1 MDAPLSRIVA
11 GVVQGARPVRK
22 KRAGERP
29 EREARFSLEERS
41 PDGEPPAATPAADEP
56 LHVAPREAEETGGHL
71 DLTA

>member
-29 EREARFSLEERS
+29 EREARFSLEERG
-41 PDGEPPAATPAADEP
+41 PDGETNAETPAADEP
-56 LHVAPREAEETGGHL
+56 LHVAPREAEESGGRL

>member
-29 EREARFSLEERS
+29 ERERG
-41 PDGEPPAATPAADEP
+41 PDGETNAETPAADEP
-56 LHVAPREAEETGGHL
+56 LHVAPREAEESGGRL